1 MTENFTNDFF
11 FGGGVSIGPHV
22 KNILLFLIFANPFFF
37 FFLPVHITCM
47 IQKVTC
53 SCNNVAISD
62 ICLFNVFWR
71 ILSKNWAGATLLQV
85 FKMCLK

>member
-37 FFLPVHITCM
+37 FFPTSTYHMYDTESNL
-47 IQKVTC
+47 
-53 SCNNVAISD
+53 
-62 ICLFNVFWR
+62 
-71 ILSKNWAGATLLQV
+71 
-85 FKMCLK
+85 